1 MSQRCIVSDP
11 FRFAAEG
18 RKISGTV
25 PLLRLNRLADILF
38 RSEGEVTYA
47 LSGNVGVDGKA
58 FLRLEASG
66 VLALQCQRC
75 LSGLDWPLELESILH
90 LVTPGT
96 PIPDEELEI
105 ESFETIEA
113 VADMDLPCR
122 SFRDMKIVRR
132 RTLRVGRTRNRLL
145 LHSQGCEGTAG
156 HIRHQTV
163 PGAFSWPSSK
173 TRSPR
178 PSVACTALMIF

>member
-47 LSGNVGVDGKA
+47 LSGDVEVDGKA
-58 FLRLEASG
+58 FLTLQASG
-66 VLALQCQRC
+66 ALALQCQRC
-75 LSGLDWPLELESILH
+75 LSGFEWPLALEAILH
-90 LVTPGT
+90 LVKPGT

-105 ESFETIEA
+105 ESSDTIEA
-113 VADMDLPCR
+113 VADMDVLALLEEEILLAMPIVPRHEDCDAPHPEGGADKESPFAALAGLR
-122 SFRDMKIVRR
+122 RDSRA
-132 RTLRVGRTRNRLL
+132 
-145 LHSQGCEGTAG
+145 H
-156 HIRHQTV
+156 
-163 PGAFSWPSSK
+163 
-173 TRSPR
+173 
-178 PSVACTALMIF
+178 

>member
-47 LSGNVGVDGKA
+47 LSGDVGVDGKA

-75 LSGLDWPLELESILH
+75 LSGLDWPLELESLLH

-105 ESFETIEA
+105 ESFDTIEA
-113 VADMDLPCR
+113 VADMDVLALLEEEILLAMP
-122 SFRDMKIVRR
+122 IVPRHEDCDAPHPEGGADKESPFAALAG
-132 RTLRVGRTRNRLL
+132 LRKN
-145 LHSQGCEGTAG
+145 S
-156 HIRHQTV
+156 
-163 PGAFSWPSSK
+163 GAH
-173 TRSPR
+173 
-178 PSVACTALMIF
+178 

>member
-105 ESFETIEA
+105 ESFDTIEA
-113 VADMDLPCR
+113 VADMDVLALLEEEILLAVP
-122 SFRDMKIVRR
+122 IVPRHEDCEAPHPEGGADKESPFAALAGLRR
-132 RTLRVGRTRNRLL
+132 N
-145 LHSQGCEGTAG
+145 S
-156 HIRHQTV
+156 
-163 PGAFSWPSSK
+163 GAH
-173 TRSPR
+173 
-178 PSVACTALMIF
+178 